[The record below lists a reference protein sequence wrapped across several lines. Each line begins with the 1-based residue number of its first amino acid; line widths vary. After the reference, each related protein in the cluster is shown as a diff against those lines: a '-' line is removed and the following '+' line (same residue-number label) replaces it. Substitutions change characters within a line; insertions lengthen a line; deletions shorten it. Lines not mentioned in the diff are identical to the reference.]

1 VVISHLTHEP
11 GAQLKVRR
19 LALDLV
25 PYDHHGIYVDDD
37 EVIEFGG
44 GNIRNK
50 GAVKVRVTTLSE
62 FENGGNAEVV
72 QHPVTWSGITYSHY
86 LPPEETITRARWLL
100 DHQPPSY
107 WVAHRNCEY
116 VANWCATGDFES
128 FQTKKMIGLKVY
140 SFLPMIVA
148 MKKLPRRGQLILG
161 GTSIIVTLVSAVP
174 YLMDDTLPKHLR
186 TYPNW
191 RTHGDKSSLPIA

>member
-128 FQTKKMIGLKVY
+128 FQTKKMIGLK
-140 SFLPMIVA
+140 
-148 MKKLPRRGQLILG
+148 LILG

-186 TYPNW
+186 TYPNL

>member
-1 VVISHLTHEP
+1 LTHEP
-11 GAQLKVRR
+11 GLQLKVRR

-44 GNIRNK
+44 GNLRNK
-50 GAVKVRVTTLSE
+50 GATKVRITSLSK
-62 FENGGNAEVV
+62 FENGGKAEVV
-72 QHPVTWSGITYSHY
+72 QHPIKWNGITYFPY
-86 LPPEETITRARWLL
+86 LPPEQTIDRARWLL
-100 DHQPPSY
+100 DHQPPTY

-116 VANWCATGDFES
+116 VANWCATGEFES

-140 SFLPMIVA
+140 GFLPMMFA
-148 MKKLPRRGQLILG
+148 MKKLPRRGQLVLG
-161 GTSIIVTLVSAVP
+161 GTSIILSLVSAVP

-186 TYPNW
+186 TYPGW
-191 RTHGDKSSLPIA
+191 RTLGYK